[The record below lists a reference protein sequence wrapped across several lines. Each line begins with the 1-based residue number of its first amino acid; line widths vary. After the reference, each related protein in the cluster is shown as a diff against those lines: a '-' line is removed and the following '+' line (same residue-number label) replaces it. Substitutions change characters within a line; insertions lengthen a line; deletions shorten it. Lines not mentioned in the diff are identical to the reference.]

1 VAQVQ
6 NPLSARWVPDHSS
19 LQRHVGAAIP
29 YDVWQ
34 YFQVTHDREFLEF
47 YGAELILEIARFWS
61 SLRDST
67 PSASAMRSTAWS
79 GLTSFTRVYRDA
91 RFRAWPTAEGIHLGA
106 MAGTVDL
113 VQRVSTGIEATGD
126 VLRFNPRLPDEIVRL
141 DMPVSYRGHSLD
153 IRLTRET
160 LTIRGRDRG
169 PARSTSRCRRPS
181 VS

>member
-61 SLRDST
+61 SL
-67 PSASAMRSTAWS
+67 
-79 GLTSFTRVYRDA
+79 A
-91 RFRAWPTAEGIHLGA
+91 RFNAVRQRYEIHGVVGPDEFHEGI
-106 MAGTVDL
+106 
-113 VQRVSTGIEATGD
+113 S
-126 VLRFNPRLPDEIVRL
+126 
-141 DMPVSYRGHSLD
+141 
-153 IRLTRET
+153 
-160 LTIRGRDRG
+160 
-169 PARSTSRCRRPS
+169 
-181 VS
+181 